1 MRRREVRGDLE
12 VMEEARGRRVWVIGR
27 AKRLLRRRAR
37 RDAVVMS
44 ADFLEQKI
52 CRSQEDSQEDS
63 IAAAGGR
70 GLQAEL

>member
-44 ADFLEQKI
+44 ADFL
-52 CRSQEDSQEDS
+52 
-63 IAAAGGR
+63 G
-70 GLQAEL
+70 